1 MSSSAIRGL
10 CILFFLIGSVVAAD
24 IPGVFNNSSDI
35 FNYTSSQI
43 ENISK
48 QTPQGETAPHSEKI
62 SGTGSIKKDYYT
74 LNKANDYAKVSVDI
88 KNAVYYEYKYDTH
101 SDEKQCIADLDLYV
115 KQAESITCS
124 GNATS
129 RKGIPANMTTSVKN
143 GNLTYNNSVLASD
156 QAVQVSQNVI
166 EASGDSIDSI
176 GTVLGDSNMAI
187 ENRIAAIAYE
197 KFQSMQKISIG
208 GDTLTNARI
217 NAITGPLKATS
228 YIAIGGRILNVTANV
243 VAGVAAINQSINL
256 TNAYQD
262 SKGVIG
268 GANYDASIETAT
280 GNRTHIYSAT
290 GSGNLINLSQHAS
303 GTDAY
308 YGMEYEYMPISYS
321 TGIYDTGYA
330 RGGSEV
336 RSKDFSANVLV
347 ADHCEH
353 LQVAHKTDLSKDALT
368 TTSVNAIAGPLK
380 VMSYVLTGDQTLNAT
395 ADIAAGVVSIDQLM
409 NLTEALQN
417 SKGVIGGATFDTS
430 TTDAGRKKKRVY
442 TEVGSGNLI
451 NLSQLALWGDA
462 RYKVEY
468 EYMPVSY
475 QTGTY
480 DMNLNSSKIEGI

>member
-10 CILFFLIGSVVAAD
+10 CILFLIIGSVVAAD
-24 IPGVFNNSSDI
+24 IPGVFNNSSNI

-48 QTPQGETAPHSEKI
+48 QTPQGETSSHSEII
-62 SGTGSIKKDYYT
+62 SGTGSIKKEYYT

-88 KNAVYYEYKYDTH
+88 KNAVYYEYRYNTH
-101 SDEKQCIADLDLYV
+101 SDEKQCIANLGLYV

-129 RKGIPANMTTSVKN
+129 KKGIPANMAASVKN

-166 EASGDSIDSI
+166 EASGDTIDAI
-176 GTVLGDSNMAI
+176 GTVLGDSNMSI

-197 KFQSMQKISIG
+197 RFQSMQMISIG
-208 GDTLTNARI
+208 RDTLTNSRI

-228 YIAIGGRILNVTANV
+228 YIAVGGRILNTTANV
-243 VAGVAAINQSINL
+243 VAGVAAINQRINL
-256 TNAYQD
+256 TNASQD

-268 GANYDASIETAT
+268 GANYDTSIETAT

-290 GSGNLINLSQHAS
+290 GSGNLINLSQRAS
-303 GTDAY
+303 GTDVY

-353 LQVAHKTDLSKDALT
+353 LQVAHKTDLSKDALA
-368 TTSVNAIAGPLK
+368 TSVNAIAGPLK
-380 VMSYVLTGDQTLNAT
+380 VMSYVLTGDHTLNAT

-430 TTDAGRKKKRVY
+430 TTDAGWKKKGVY

-451 NLSQLALWGDA
+451 NLSQLALWRDA

-480 DMNLNSSKIEGI
+480 DMNLNSSKTEGI